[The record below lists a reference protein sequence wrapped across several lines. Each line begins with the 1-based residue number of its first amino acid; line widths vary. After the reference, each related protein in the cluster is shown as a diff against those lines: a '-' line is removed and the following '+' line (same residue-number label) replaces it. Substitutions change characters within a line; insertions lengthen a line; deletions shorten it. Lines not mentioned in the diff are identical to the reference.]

1 MVENQVCGP
10 EIDRCYYFETYTL
23 MLNKRMNEVIN
34 ITREGGY
41 CNVN

>member
-1 MVENQVCGP
+1 MVENQVRGTD
-10 EIDRCYYFETYTL
+10 IDRCYYFETYTL
-23 MLNKRMNEVIN
+23 MLDKRRTEVIN

>member
-1 MVENQVCGP
+1 MLENQAGKTD
-10 EIDRCYYFETYTL
+10 IDRCYYFKTCIL
-23 MLNKRMNEVIN
+23 VLNQRWTGVIN